1 MWQICDKLGN
11 ITCSPTLLGFGC
23 VVAKRDIFQAAE
35 PLLEPSFLGFEQFQ
49 LICTI
54 PSWTLGLSGRV
65 WLLILA
71 FWLVATAQK
80 MCVHKK
86 LSVQLYLPLIGY
98 SFIFH
103 CYWCLNLMYFLNAD
117 IKSGLILISAI
128 IVHTYISSLIV
139 SSPPQL
145 VLFLSFRNT
154 CSIFLPFSAKILFLI
169 CGSLLMWQMMKVLF
183 IYKSIQN

>member
-1 MWQICDKLGN
+1 
-11 ITCSPTLLGFGC
+11 
-23 VVAKRDIFQAAE
+23 
-35 PLLEPSFLGFEQFQ
+35 
-49 LICTI
+49 
-54 PSWTLGLSGRV
+54 
-65 WLLILA
+65 
-71 FWLVATAQK
+71 

-86 LSVQLYLPLIGY
+86 LSVQLYLPFIGY

-117 IKSGLILISAI
+117 IKSGLILISVI

-145 VLFLSFRNT
+145 LLFSSFRNT

-183 IYKSIQN
+183 IYKSIQNSYLFMVYMYHFKFWERQKCEILVTFIYKQIYLFDIRFNF

>member
-1 MWQICDKLGN
+1 
-11 ITCSPTLLGFGC
+11 
-23 VVAKRDIFQAAE
+23 
-35 PLLEPSFLGFEQFQ
+35 
-49 LICTI
+49 
-54 PSWTLGLSGRV
+54 
-65 WLLILA
+65 
-71 FWLVATAQK
+71 

-117 IKSGLILISAI
+117 IKSGLILISVI

-145 VLFLSFRNT
+145 LLFSSFRNT

-169 CGSLLMWQMMKVLF
+169 CGSLLMWQMMKALF
-183 IYKSIQN
+183 IYKSIQNWYLFMVYMYHFKFWERQKCEILVTFIYKQIYLFDIRFNF